1 MLPAGKGRSF
11 SSDID
16 DLRRFLQD
24 ELPKVFESDEYS
36 QRSEETVQRYKEQGE
51 SAGGRVQE
59 KAREYGFTMKQTMMG
74 TALVPMKN
82 GEPMSNEEI
91 QNLSP
96 DEQAEIQDRK
106 EKLQQEIESTQK
118 EYRKINR
125 EAQQKLDELDRQIV
139 ANHLDGPLEDLR
151 DEYGEYEPVN
161 EYLDA
166 VKEDVQNNVE
176 VLKSRNTDGQ
186 GVPPQI
192 QQQLHAQQEQFFSR
206 FSVNIVVD
214 NAKAEGAP
222 VVVERN
228 PTYTNLVGNIEKEM
242 QMGAL
247 TTDFTMVK
255 SGALLRA
262 NGGFLLLPLR
272 DLLRNPYGWDAL
284 KRSLD
289 AGKVEIEELQQQLG
303 LMSVKTLKPQPVPLR
318 TKVVLVGDPMLFGL
332 LQVYDP
338 GFGEL
343 FKVRADLDTRMEDTD
358 ENRAAL
364 IGVLRDY
371 ASRENLG
378 DISNGALSQLLM
390 HAVRDA
396 GRHGRLSV
404 RMESLHDVLREAS
417 FWAKS
422 ETKEAIGAEHI
433 EHALDERIFRS
444 ALIRDRI
451 LELIDEGTI
460 LIDTENRR
468 VGQVNGLSV
477 VPQGEIS
484 FGRPMRIT
492 ASVGPGKEGVVDIER
507 QTELG
512 GPIHNK
518 GVMIISGFLSRIVGS
533 RPLGMDARLVFEQS
547 YAQVEG
553 DSASLAESIALIST
567 LADVPLRQ
575 DVAITGSVNQHGDV
589 QAIGGVNEK
598 IEGFYDVCSMAGLS
612 GTQGVIIPESN
623 TGDLVLRSDVVD
635 AIEKREFHLWSVS
648 QVDDA
653 IEILG
658 ETTMDEVVES
668 VRTRVDEMNRAIKD
682 LGKT

>member
-1 MLPAGKGRSF
+1 
-11 SSDID
+11 
-16 DLRRFLQD
+16 
-24 ELPKVFESDEYS
+24 YS

-59 KAREYGFTMKQTMMG
+59 KAREYGFAMKQTMMG

-125 EAQQKLDELDRQIV
+125 EAQKKLDELDRQVV

-151 DEYGEYEPVN
+151 DEYGEFDAVN

-166 VKEDVQNNVE
+166 LKEDVQNNVD
-176 VLKSRNTDGQ
+176 VLKSRNADAQ
-186 GVPPQI
+186 NVPPQI

-206 FSVNIVVD
+206 FSVNVAVD
-214 NAKAEGAP
+214 NAKTDGAP
-222 VVVERN
+222 VIVERN

-332 LQVYDP
+332 LEVYDP

-343 FKVRADLDTRMEDTD
+343 FKVRADLETRMEDTD
-358 ENRAAL
+358 ENRDAL

-378 DISNGALSQLLM
+378 DISNGALSQLLT

-404 RMESLHDVLREAS
+404 RMESLHDVLHEAS

-422 ETKEAIGAEHI
+422 DGREAIEAEHI
-433 EHALDERIFRS
+433 EHALEERIYRS

-484 FGRPMRIT
+484 FGRPTRIT

-518 GVMIISGFLSRIVGS
+518 GVMIISGFLSRLAES

-553 DSASLAESIALIST
+553 DSASLAELIALVST
-567 LADVPLRQ
+567 LAELPLRQ

-598 IEGFYDVCSMAGLS
+598 IEGFYDVCAMSGLS

-623 TGDLVLRSDVVD
+623 TGNLMLRSDVADSV
-635 AIEKREFHLWSVS
+635 EKGEFHIWSVS
-648 QVDDA
+648 RVDDA
-653 IEILG
+653 VEVLG
-658 ETTMDEVVES
+658 ETTMDEVVDS
-668 VRTRVDEMNRAIKD
+668 VRTRIDEMNNAIKD
-682 LGKT
+682 LGNG